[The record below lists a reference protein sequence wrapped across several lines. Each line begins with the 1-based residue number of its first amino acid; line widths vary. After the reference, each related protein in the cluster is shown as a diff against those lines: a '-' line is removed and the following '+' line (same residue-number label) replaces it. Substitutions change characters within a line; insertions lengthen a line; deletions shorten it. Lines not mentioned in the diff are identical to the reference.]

1 MQIVL
6 NGHPRELAGLQE
18 PATVAAL
25 ISSLELKGDR
35 IAVEQNGEIV
45 PRAEWLQAM
54 VHSGDKFEIVHFV
67 GGGSPAL
74 TELRSLTPAA
84 SAIE

>member
-6 NGHPRELAGLQE
+6 NGQPRELAELHE
-18 PATVAAL
+18 PATVVAL
-25 ISSLELKGDR
+25 ISSLGLKGDR

-45 PRAEWLQAM
+45 PRAEWPQAP

-67 GGGSPAL
+67 GGGSPAPGQS
-74 TELRSLTPAA
+74 RFNAPSAA
-84 SAIE
+84 RAS